1 MEPKYSAEWTRFN
14 KNLNQSRIKQT
25 PSEKVMLQDDQK
37 KKNIQGFTKS
47 SLVLVSTGQSKD
59 TIPQRKLGWAKK
71 NMDT

>member
-1 MEPKYSAEWTRFN
+1 
-14 KNLNQSRIKQT
+14 
-25 PSEKVMLQDDQK
+25 MLQDDQK

-59 TIPQRKLGWAKK
+59 MIPPKKTGMGKKK